1 MCSYFWI
8 LLLWRGERCWL
19 QGINV
24 TQSGNQSSPG
34 ITAEAARLI
43 LCLMQFKHLSWP
55 VHARVEASWG
65 SSSFYFSWEV
75 IYGRAIMCSWRFLP
89 IWSPGPGQQTK
100 LRLTHLQG
108 WMDGGFFSPWSSPLV
123 TGAAS
128 PHRRSLSSSTALVSW
143 SVLVTGLLCAVLA
156 SRGPTQSSEVTN
168 PPVSDG
174 AVLLSLQMTE
184 GRHCQVHLLDDRNL
198 ELLVQV
204 KIPLLWAL
212 VVWPGP
218 GQTDFYSALI
228 VPM

>member
-8 LLLWRGERCWL
+8 LLLWRRERCWL

-89 IWSPGPGQQTK
+89 IWSPGPGQQV
-100 LRLTHLQG
+100 LVSRPNWGWPICRVG
-108 WMDGGFFSPWSSPLV
+108 WME
-123 TGAAS
+123 
-128 PHRRSLSSSTALVSW
+128 VS
-143 SVLVTGLLCAVLA
+143 SVLGHLHLSVEQQVL
-156 SRGPTQSSEVTN
+156 
-168 PPVSDG
+168 
-174 AVLLSLQMTE
+174 TE
-184 GRHCQVHLLDDRNL
+184 GR
-198 ELLVQV
+198 
-204 KIPLLWAL
+204 WAPAQRWFPDQCWL
-212 VVWPGP
+212 QACCVL
-218 GQTDFYSALI
+218 S
-228 VPM
+228 